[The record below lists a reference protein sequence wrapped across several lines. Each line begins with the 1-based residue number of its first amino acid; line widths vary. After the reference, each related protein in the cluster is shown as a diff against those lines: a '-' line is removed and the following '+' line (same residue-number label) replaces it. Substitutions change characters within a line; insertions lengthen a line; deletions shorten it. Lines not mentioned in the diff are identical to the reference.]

1 MSYLTL
7 TSDNKKRILI
17 TFLLYMCSLELSI
30 NYRTKFSLFFFSN
43 FCLNSSWTFLLTNSS
58 IIVIRFHFSCF
69 FLFLPLSLSLSVF
82 AVWHIFG
89 SGWNPLGTFALYY
102 TSNNRQCSIL
112 LHVKKKKKK
121 IKIIVK
127 GKMKRNRKK
136 PCHSYKFVMNLPI
149 YHTRTT
155 LYLPLS
161 ETRRNFC
168 SCNDLFKMHRQPI
181 ENNEETKKIIAKDK
195 KLKKKTNFLGCKSVL
210 VCTFTSSGYCFPVRA
225 SIAFCWFYVEAW

>member
-121 IKIIVK
+121 KNQNNS
-127 GKMKRNRKK
+127 KRENEKKQKKK

-195 KLKKKTNFLGCKSVL
+195 KFKKKWQICWVVKACSFVL
-210 VCTFTSSGYCFPVRA
+210 LPQVGTVFPWERV
-225 SIAFCWFYVEAW
+225 